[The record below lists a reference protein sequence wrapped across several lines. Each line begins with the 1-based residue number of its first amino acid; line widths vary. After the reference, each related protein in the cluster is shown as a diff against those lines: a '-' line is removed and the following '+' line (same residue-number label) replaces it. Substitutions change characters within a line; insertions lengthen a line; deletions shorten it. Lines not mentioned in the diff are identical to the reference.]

1 MRSKWKKSGPV
12 LALALVVGAALP
24 AFANNGDPLVSL
36 SYLNKRLEQIES
48 RLQEGSPSGGGT
60 SNLEVVNLESGD
72 ELIVAQG
79 TEMIPRTGSL
89 TVIAGA
95 SGGLS
100 DITEGANLDQG
111 NKATKDH
118 LLIAPRSDGRG
129 LKANTK
135 AIVLVRG
142 SYSVDR

>member
-48 RLQEGSPSGGGT
+48 KLQGGT
-60 SNLEVVNLESGD
+60 PSTGGASNLVVVNLEAGD
-72 ELIVAQG
+72 KLIVAQG
-79 TEMIPRTGSL
+79 TEMIPRTGSV
-89 TVIAGA
+89 TAIAGT

-100 DITEGANLDQG
+100 DITEGANLSQG
-111 NKATKDH
+111 NKAPIDH

>member
-48 RLQEGSPSGGGT
+48 KFQGSTPSTGGA
-60 SNLEVVNLESGD
+60 SNLEVVNLEAGD
-72 ELIVAQG
+72 KLIVAQG
-79 TEMIPRTGSL
+79 TEMIPRTGSV
-89 TVIAGA
+89 TAIAGT

-100 DITEGANLDQG
+100 DITKGANLAQG
-111 NKATKDH
+111 NKAPIDH

-142 SYSVDR
+142 SYSVER

>member
-1 MRSKWKKSGPV
+1 MRSKWKKSGLP

-48 RLQEGSPSGGGT
+48 RLQGDSPTGGSASA
-60 SNLEVVNLESGD
+60 LEVVNLESGD

-100 DITEGANLDQG
+100 DISEGANLDQG

>member
-1 MRSKWKKSGPV
+1 MRSKWKKCGPA

-48 RLQEGSPSGGGT
+48 KLNGAAPSQGGAV
-60 SNLEVVNLESGD
+60 NLEVVNLQSGD
-72 ELIVAQG
+72 VLIVAQG

-89 TVIAGA
+89 TAIAGA

-100 DITEGANLDQG
+100 DITEGANLDQDK
-111 NKATKDH
+111 KASLDH

-129 LKANTK
+129 LKARTD
-135 AIVLVRG
+135 AIVMVRG
-142 SYSVDR
+142 SYRVDK

>member
-1 MRSKWKKSGPV
+1 MRSKWKKSGLP

-48 RLQEGSPSGGGT
+48 RLQGDSPTGGGT

>member
-1 MRSKWKKSGPV
+1 MRSKWKKSGLP

-48 RLQEGSPSGGGT
+48 KLQKGSPSGGGT

-89 TVIAGA
+89 AVIAGA

-100 DITEGANLDQG
+100 DITEGANLNQD

>member
-1 MRSKWKKSGPV
+1 MRSKWKKSGLP

-89 TVIAGA
+89 TAIAGT

>member
-1 MRSKWKKSGPV
+1 MRSKWKKSGLP

-48 RLQEGSPSGGGT
+48 RLQGDSPTGGSASA
-60 SNLEVVNLESGD
+60 LEVVNLESGD

>member
-1 MRSKWKKSGPV
+1 
-12 LALALVVGAALP
+12 
-24 AFANNGDPLVSL
+24 
-36 SYLNKRLEQIES
+36 
-48 RLQEGSPSGGGT
+48 
-60 SNLEVVNLESGD
+60 
-72 ELIVAQG
+72 
-79 TEMIPRTGSL
+79 MIPRTGSL